1 MKRALAAV
9 FALMLAGCG
18 RYADFTLPPLP
29 GGSPAHRM
37 VSMQP
42 EPILTRGAPGTWDA
56 VDVLNPSVARRG
68 GTFFNFYSGYDGRT
82 WRTGLAV
89 SADGIHWN
97 KRGMV
102 LQPDAASWEGDY
114 IAANGAVLERGGEF
128 WYWYQA
134 GEHDHPQIG
143 LARSRD
149 GEHWSK
155 ELGPVLGHGPY
166 RSWDESAVGDPYAL
180 EIDGWL
186 YLYYLGEDRARQQRL
201 GLARSRDGVHWQ
213 KLRANPLFELPL
225 STPEGHLDERGQGEP
240 AVWRQDGWYWML
252 FTGRDRQERRR
263 LALARSLDGVHWEQL
278 PQIIAGQAAWN
289 RAVVCDPT
297 VLAGGDGV
305 RLWFGGGDRPSPAEN
320 LDGAIGAGRIQ

>member
-1 MKRALAAV
+1 VKPALAAI
-9 FALMLAGCG
+9 FALLLAGCG

-29 GGSPAHRM
+29 GGPAPHRM

-42 EPILTRGAPGTWDA
+42 EPILTRGAPGTWDS

-68 GTFFNFYSGYDGRT
+68 GMFFNFYSGFDGRA
-82 WRTGLAV
+82 WRTGLATSPDGV
-89 SADGIHWN
+89 SWS

-102 LQPDAASWEGDY
+102 LEPNAGGWEGAY
-114 IAANGAVLERGGEF
+114 IAANGAVLERHGEF

-134 GEHDHPQIG
+134 GEHDHPSIG

-149 GEHWSK
+149 GVHWRK
-155 ELGPVLGHGPY
+155 EPRPVLDHGPY
-166 RSWDESAVGDPYAL
+166 MSWDESAVGDPYAL

-186 YLYYLGEDRARQQRL
+186 YLYYLGEDVARQQRL

-213 KLRANPLFELPL
+213 KLRGNPLFELPQI
-225 STPEGHLDERGQGEP
+225 TPEVHMDERGQGEP
-240 AVWRQDGWYWML
+240 AAWRQGNWYWML
-252 FTGRDRQERRR
+252 FTGRDRDERRR
-263 LALARSLDGVHWEQL
+263 LALARSLDGVHWGRLET
-278 PQIIAGQAAWN
+278 IEGQAAWN

-297 VLAGGDGV
+297 VLATSDGV

-320 LDGAIGAGRIQ
+320 LDGAIGTGRIQ